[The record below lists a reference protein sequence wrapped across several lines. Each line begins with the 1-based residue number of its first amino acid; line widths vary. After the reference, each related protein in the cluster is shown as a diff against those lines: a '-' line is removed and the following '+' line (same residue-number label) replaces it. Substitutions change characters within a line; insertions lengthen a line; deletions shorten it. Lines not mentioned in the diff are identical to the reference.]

1 MFYSHT
7 FLARKGPL
15 GTVWVAAHMQS
26 RLKKSHYTSTDI
38 PSTVGLFLP
47 RYICVCVCVYDLKK
61 RFHLKHIFLSIYF
74 VSKCGLNFDSF
85 YEVKKK
91 VLA

>member
-15 GTVWVAAHMQS
+15 GTVWFAAHLQN

-38 PSTVGLFLP
+38 SSTVGLFLSLSLSLSLIDLFF
-47 RYICVCVCVYDLKK
+47 YIECYIYVCMYLCKDD
-61 RFHLKHIFLSIYF
+61 
-74 VSKCGLNFDSF
+74 NFF
-85 YEVKKK
+85 FFTE
-91 VLA
+91 